1 MKIFSTVNIFL
12 KIKKYRSLISQF
24 SAFGLLGGRQRSARS
39 RHIHSP
45 YHHRGHGGHNPTT
58 ALASPFRSPF
68 QDFGMSPFGLLGG
81 SPLMGFG
88 AHHQNMFQD
97 MFDPMGGMGGN
108 GFTSVQT
115 FSGTMGQ
122 PGGGFGMGMHSS
134 STSTRFVNG
143 KKVTTK
149 K

>member
-1 MKIFSTVNIFL
+1 
-12 KIKKYRSLISQF
+12 
-24 SAFGLLGGRQRSARS
+24 
-39 RHIHSP
+39 
-45 YHHRGHGGHNPTT
+45 
-58 ALASPFRSPF
+58 
-68 QDFGMSPFGLLGG
+68 
-81 SPLMGFG
+81 
-88 AHHQNMFQD
+88 

-149 K
+149 KKAIKINNTNVLTNISSFLGL